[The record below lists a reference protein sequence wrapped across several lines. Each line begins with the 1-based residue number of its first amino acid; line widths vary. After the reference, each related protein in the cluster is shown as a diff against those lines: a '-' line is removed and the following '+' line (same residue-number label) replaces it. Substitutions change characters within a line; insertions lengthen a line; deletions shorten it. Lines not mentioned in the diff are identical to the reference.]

1 VQRRIQEGV
10 LEEEFHAIA
19 GWLLPPRV
27 ANRLEE
33 GLARRDTSFQRLSLW
48 AFDHPEA
55 LPELRRR
62 AGEWVRRWPEPR
74 TWELSGY
81 LEYLARDW
89 TGAARAFMASLE
101 REPENLDAWVDLAFS
116 LKHAGLPLGESIL
129 FDHDEWIRLACLS
142 RGPLTLGG
150 LYRLQAQVAALPGRL
165 EATAQEWIA
174 SYQQAGRA
182 IPS

>member
-33 GLARRDTSFQRLSLW
+33 GLARRDTVFQRLSLW

-101 REPENLDAWVDLAFS
+101 REPENLDAWVDLAFC
-116 LKHAGLPLGESIL
+116 LKHLGLALGESIL
-129 FDHDEWIRLACLS
+129 FDHDLWIRLQCQE
-142 RGPLTLGG
+142 RGPLTLAS
-150 LYRLQAQVAALPGRL
+150 LNRLHGRVQQSPDRL
-165 EATAQEWIA
+165 ELTLERWAAPYLDTG
-174 SYQQAGRA
+174 S
-182 IPS
+182 